1 MAHRKPD
8 KNQRRV
14 SAMQDEMARVL
25 KRLRSLSV
33 TMMRADAAWE
43 AYHREM
49 TKVIASKQS
58 DDEILAALNRQSWR
72 VENNDFLRASAHM
85 TIWLALLYVV
95 IEGWRKWNF
104 FDQSLDSLLASPYVA
119 ELKQYRHAI
128 FHATEFDQRAVL
140 EFEGSS
146 ERTQWTG
153 EMANAL
159 RQAIRDWNAKT
170 EERLEE
176 YLSRSPL

>member
-1 MAHRKPD
+1 MELFRP
-8 KNQRRV
+8 V
-14 SAMQDEMARVL
+14 SRPIAR
-25 KRLRSLSV
+25 
-33 TMMRADAAWE
+33 E
-43 AYHREM
+43 
-49 TKVIASKQS
+49 
-58 DDEILAALNRQSWR
+58 
-72 VENNDFLRASAHM
+72 
-85 TIWLALLYVV
+85 
-95 IEGWRKWNF
+95 
-104 FDQSLDSLLASPYVA
+104 PYVA

-159 RQAIRDWNAKT
+159 RKAIRDWNAKT

-176 YLSRSPL
+176 YLLRSPL